1 MNYEIINARKRE
13 LNLNNAQIAEQ
24 SGVTLSTI
32 DKITSGANQNPKLDT
47 LLAIADVL
55 GLTLDDFKDGATPS
69 IERVA
74 PAPSPEAIEFYNMYD
89 RLDTHGKQ
97 MVDTVLRLEYERC
110 HPKDEFVEEYIRS
123 IIQER
128 LRSTQGNQQS
138 G

>member
-32 DKITSGANQNPKLDT
+32 DKITSGANQNPMLDT

-55 GLTLDDFKDGATPS
+55 GLTLDDFKDGSSPS
-69 IERVA
+69 REA
-74 PAPSPEAIEFYNMYD
+74 HEPASEFSIMYD
-89 RLDTHGKQ
+89 RLDDHGRAV
-97 MVDTVLRLEYERC
+97 VDALLKLEYERC
-110 HPKDEFVEEYIRS
+110 HPKDEYVEEYIRS
-123 IIQER
+123 IIQEK